1 MLRQRH
7 IVSERINA
15 DAKAKHGFAKA
26 QFRRRAKLQIQALLT
41 AATLNLKK
49 LAGRRPEAHTGIG
62 VMAAHLLASMWSR
75 IHQIADYLGCR
86 QLLRSLSPIP

>member
-15 DAKAKHGFAKA
+15 DAKEKHGFAKA
-26 QFRRRAKLQIQALLT
+26 QFRGRAKTQIQALLT

-49 LAGRRPEAHTGIG
+49 LAGRRPEAHTGMAA
-62 VMAAHLLASMWSR
+62 MAAHLLASTWSR
-75 IHQIADYLGCR
+75 ILLIAWPLG
-86 QLLRSLSPIP
+86 QLLRSLSPTA